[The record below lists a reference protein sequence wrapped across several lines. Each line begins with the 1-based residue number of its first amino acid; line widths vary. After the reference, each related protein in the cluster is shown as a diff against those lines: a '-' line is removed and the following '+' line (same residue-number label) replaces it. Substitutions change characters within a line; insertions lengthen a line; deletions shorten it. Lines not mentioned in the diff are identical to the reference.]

1 MSDDHYDIL
10 HLHRLQRN
18 LEDVWHGRYYCDDED
33 REVWTVFHDG
43 VVVAGGDDDG
53 ENDEDRCVDGVLLV
67 RARDGIDRPMRQ
79 QDMLHHREV
88 VWSWDVP
95 EMVPVNLSRIVHSN
109 HDGTAEIES
118 IHLVI
123 DALVRETG
131 TVEVVMNVNDDY
143 GVSVHYR
150 CWDIGWTKDDHCRSG
165 LNWISNVIAGIHS
178 NFLFQRLMGKNGLSP
193 LVVAARPYE
202 ENHCWRRWTMKLDV
216 WVPSRYPSEA
226 ESSSPCSL
234 CK

>member
-10 HLHRLQRN
+10 HLHRLPRN
-18 LEDVWHGRYYCDDED
+18 LEDAWHGGYHYDDED

-43 VVVAGGDDDG
+43 VVVADDG
-53 ENDEDRCVDGVLLV
+53 ENGEDPCEDGVLLV
-67 RARDGIDRPMRQ
+67 RARDGIDRLMRQ

-88 VWSWDVP
+88 VLSWDVS
-95 EMVPVNLSRIVHSN
+95 EKVPANLSRIVHSN

-118 IHLVI
+118 IHLVT

-131 TVEVVMNVNDDY
+131 TVEVVMNVNDDSD
-143 GVSVHYR
+143 VSVHYR
-150 CWDIGWTKDDHCRSG
+150 CWHVGWTKGDHCRSG
-165 LNWISNVIAGIHS
+165 LNWISNVTAGTHS
-178 NFLFQRLMGKNGLSP
+178 NFLFQTLMGKNDLSP
-193 LVVAARPYE
+193 RVVTVRLYE
-202 ENHCWRRWTMKLDV
+202 ENHCWRWMMKLDE
-216 WVPSRYPSEA
+216 WVLSRYPSEA